1 MKKRSNAARIG
12 LLGISALAM
21 GGCDDRDTAVTFF
34 DDVESC
40 TASAER
46 LGLTTEDCERGFA
59 EAMTEHASH
68 APRYEDLALCEEL
81 HGTDACAPAEEADAV
96 AGGSGSFMPFIAGYL
111 IGNSLA
117 NRGANSATIASRPLY
132 STQSGSMAFSNGAN
146 AGPMASGQMGRTSA
160 SAMTAPRGP
169 AVSAPLT
176 RAEVTQRGG
185 FGAFRSGG
193 MGSAGS

>member
-12 LLGISALAM
+12 LLGISALAL
-21 GGCDDRDTAVTFF
+21 GACDDQDTAVTFF

-59 EAMTEHASH
+59 EAMSEHVSH
-68 APRYEDLALCEEL
+68 APRYEDLALCEEM
-81 HGTDACAPAEEADAV
+81 HGADACARGEETDAGT
-96 AGGSGSFMPFIAGYL
+96 GGGGFFMPLIAGYL

-117 NRGANSATIASRPLY
+117 NRGSMAARPLY
-132 STQSGSMAFSNGAN
+132 PTPTGSMAFSNGAN
-146 AGPMASGQMGRTSA
+146 AGPLVSGQTGRASA
-160 SAMTAPRGP
+160 SAMAAPRGP

-176 RAEVTQRGG
+176 RAEVTRRGG

-193 MGSAGS
+193 IGSAGS